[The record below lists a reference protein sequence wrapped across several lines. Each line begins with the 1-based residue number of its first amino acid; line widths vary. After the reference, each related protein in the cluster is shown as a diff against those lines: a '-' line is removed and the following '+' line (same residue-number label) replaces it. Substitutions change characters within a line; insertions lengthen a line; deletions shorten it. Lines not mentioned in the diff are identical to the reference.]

1 MDVFDR
7 LEFATSV
14 VPRRFLSNYGKQCTL
29 IDNKIDQR
37 LKLDVHL
44 LEVRDCFLEEER
56 KITFLAYLSVNRK
69 NKSNSHHDY

>member
-14 VPRRFLSNYGKQCTL
+14 VPRRFLSNSGKQYTL

-37 LKLDVHL
+37 SKLDMHL

-56 KITFLAYLSVNRK
+56 KITFSAYLSVNRK